1 MKNSFYIDL
10 QRFMLIPTKFP
21 LTPQMGIL
29 LFMADFNKN
38 SHPAELNS
46 VGRLF
51 LFVEEGLLHD
61 DEVVVFLAF
70 LSENVLAVE

>member
-1 MKNSFYIDL
+1 
-10 QRFMLIPTKFP
+10 
-21 LTPQMGIL
+21 MGIL

-51 LFVEEGLLHD
+51 LFVEEGLLHNLLAVD
-61 DEVVVFLAF
+61 DVDTLDSLAYALTGEVVDALA
-70 LSENVLAVE
+70 VLASLNAADAGL

>member
-1 MKNSFYIDL
+1 
-10 QRFMLIPTKFP
+10 
-21 LTPQMGIL
+21 MGIL

-51 LFVEEGLLHD
+51 LFVEEGLLHN

-70 LSENVLAVE
+70 LSENVLAVK